1 MIRAK
6 QARAL
11 ALLGA
16 LAILMTACSTTGAP
30 SGGGQV
36 ADVGKPFVFASTQ
49 FTPVIEQ
56 ENMRKKILADY
67 KGAGVDF
74 ITDQEAVILDRIS
87 AEAKAG
93 GQGQIGVVGLE
104 NGQFSSL
111 AAAGAF
117 EDLSKLADKQK
128 DRKIPQDMLTLGK
141 FGGNTQ
147 VYLPWMQATYFLVA
161 NKKALQYL
169 PSGAD
174 VNALTYKQLIDWA
187 KNITDKTGQRR
198 FGFPLGA
205 GTTPGLIHRLVQGYF
220 YPSYTGGLVT
230 TFKSNDAVAMWN
242 DLKELWKYSN
252 PQSTTYGVLQ
262 EPLQSEE
269 IWLGIDHAA
278 RLIDVLK
285 AKPDDFVAV
294 PAPAGPKGRY
304 YMSVVIGLAIPKT
317 TPNRT
322 GGDALI
328 DHLLKPETQLI
339 TLRENSFFPVVD
351 VKLPDDLNKGLKL
364 EADAVAKQAN
374 AKDAKVVPLPV
385 GLGAK
390 GGEFNTAITN
400 TFVRIVVKN
409 EPIQTVLNEQGA
421 IVQKAITDANA
432 KCWGPDGT
440 SSGPCQVK

>member
-67 KGAGVDF
+67 KGAAVDF

-147 VYLPWMQATYFLVA
+147 VYVPWMQATYFLVA

-174 VNALTYKQLIDWA
+174 VNALTYKHLIDWA

-242 DLKELWKYSN
+242 DLKELWKYTN

-278 RLIDVLK
+278 RLIEVLK

-322 GGDALI
+322 GGEALI
-328 DHLLKPETQLI
+328 DHLLKPETQLL
-339 TLRENSFFPVVD
+339 TLRENSFFPVVE

-374 AKDAKVVPLPV
+374 SKDAKVVPLPV

-390 GGEFNTAITN
+390 GGDFNTAITN
-400 TFVRIVVKN
+400 TFARIAVKN
-409 EPIQTVLNEQGA
+409 EPIETVLNEQGA
-421 IVQKAITDANA
+421 IVQKAIADANA
-432 KCWGPDGT
+432 RCWGPDAT